1 MNGPHM
7 ATGRFEVGDPNL
19 NSETSNNFDITFNFD
34 NGDFYAYASF
44 YITDV
49 DNYIALIDEEDDHM
63 DEEEHHEDEDD
74 HHEEEGEHHEDEH
87 DDHGHGNLI
96 HANYMQEDAEFDG

>member
-34 NGDFYAYASF
+34 NGDFMPMRVSMS
-44 YITDV
+44 
-49 DNYIALIDEEDDHM
+49 LM
-63 DEEEHHEDEDD
+63 
-74 HHEEEGEHHEDEH
+74 
-87 DDHGHGNLI
+87 
-96 HANYMQEDAEFDG
+96 